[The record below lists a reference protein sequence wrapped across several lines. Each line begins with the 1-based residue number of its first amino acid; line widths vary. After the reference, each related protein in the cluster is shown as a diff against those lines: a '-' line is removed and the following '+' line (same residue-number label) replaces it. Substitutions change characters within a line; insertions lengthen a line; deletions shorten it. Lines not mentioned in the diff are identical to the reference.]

1 MTMIEPEVSNI
12 DSRKFV
18 LKETG
23 IVALGQAIC
32 VGLMIGVFALLGK
45 FDTSVWLGGIAGG
58 TLAVANFFFMAI
70 SAAVASE
77 KAVNQD
83 VKGGQLTMRLSYIV
97 RLAVIYVILFA
108 LVKNGVCHVITAVL
122 PLAFTRPVLFVAEFF
137 RKSGEIK
144 T

>member
-1 MTMIEPEVSNI
+1 MSNI

-23 IVALGQAIC
+23 IVALGQAVC
-32 VGLMIGVFALLGK
+32 VGFMIGIFALLGK

-58 TLAVANFFFMAI
+58 VLAVANFFFMAI
-70 SAAVASE
+70 AASVASE

-97 RLAVIYVILFA
+97 RLAVIFVILFA
-108 LVKNGVCHVITAVL
+108 LVKSGVCNVITAVL
-122 PLAFTRPVLFVAEFF
+122 PLAFTRFVLFVAEFF
-137 RKSGEIK
+137 RKSGEMK
-144 T
+144 V

>member
-1 MTMIEPEVSNI
+1 M
-12 DSRKFV
+12 
-18 LKETG
+18 KETG
-23 IVALGQAIC
+23 IVALGQALC
-32 VGLMIGVFALLGK
+32 VGLMIGIFALLGK

-58 TLAVANFFFMAI
+58 ILAVANFFFMAI
-70 SAAVASE
+70 SATVASE

-97 RLAVIYVILFA
+97 RLAVIFVILFA
-108 LVKNGVCHVITAVL
+108 LVKSGVCNVITAVL